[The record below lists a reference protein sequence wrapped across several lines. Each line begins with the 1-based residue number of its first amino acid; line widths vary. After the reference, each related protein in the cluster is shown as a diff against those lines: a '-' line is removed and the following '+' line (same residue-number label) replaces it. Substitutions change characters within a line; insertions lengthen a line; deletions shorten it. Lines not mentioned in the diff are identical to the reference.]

1 MSSEIRPNLLRPRW
15 SKVLSD
21 LRDNKMRTLLVVASI
36 AVGVFSMGM
45 IVSAY
50 IILDADIDSS
60 YASAAPVNIEV
71 RTDPFFEDF
80 VRARVTEGLSV
91 SASAKVAVS
100 VPCQV
105 SPTTV
110 PTNASTG
117 YANSGSEFVQS
128 VTISNTCEEP
138 WIVIRTRN
146 TGASPD
152 VVLSLDGY
160 FNPGTGRISWNCHM
174 VRGDK
179 QYLPG
184 SCRGGHL

>member
-1 MSSEIRPNLLRPRW
+1 MKKEKGLIPGPAQQGF
-15 SKVLSD
+15 
-21 LRDNKMRTLLVVASI
+21 TLIEL
-36 AVGVFSMGM
+36 M
-45 IVSAY
+45 IVIAIMAISVSLAVPAY
-50 IILDADIDSS
+50 Q
-60 YASAAPVNIEV
+60 
-71 RTDPFFEDF
+71 DF
-80 VRARVTEGLSV
+80 TIRARVTEGLSV
-91 SASAKVAVS
+91 SASAKVAVA
-100 VPCQV
+100 VTCQV

-117 YANSGSEFVQS
+117 YSNSGSEFVQS

-160 FNPGTGRISWNCHM
+160 FDPGSGRISWNCHM
-174 VRGDK
+174 VRGEK

>member
-1 MSSEIRPNLLRPRW
+1 MK
-15 SKVLSD
+15 KVI
-21 LRDNKMRTLLVVASI
+21 KPMHGPVEQGFTLIEL
-36 AVGVFSMGM
+36 M
-45 IVSAY
+45 IVIAIMAISVSLAVPAY
-50 IILDADIDSS
+50 Q
-60 YASAAPVNIEV
+60 
-71 RTDPFFEDF
+71 DF
-80 VRARVTEGLSV
+80 TIRARVTEGLSV